1 MPTKLIAAALLFA
14 TASLSAQTPTERA
27 KSLMDARKYNEAKAV
42 LEPVSQRDPV
52 AALYLG
58 QIALEQN
65 DPKKGVDW
73 LERSV
78 DMDPR
83 SSVAYDWLGRAYGLQ
98 AQHASKFKLPF
109 LAGKTQGAWEKA
121 LALDPNNLDARDD
134 MILFYMR
141 APGFLGGGK
150 DKARTMA
157 NEIRKRSGYRGSL
170 AWMRICSDSKDQA
183 CLEREV
189 NSLVSSYPDSSASY
203 SSAASFY
210 TSNKQYDKSFALLD
224 ERLKARPSDGTA
236 LYAYGRTASI
246 SGLNLD
252 RGEQSLRRY
261 IAAPNPLGPPVA
273 QAHYRIGL
281 IADKKGDKGIAK
293 REYQAALRLDPQH
306 QDAKKA
312 LRALGG

>member
-1 MPTKLIAAALLFA
+1 MFAA
-14 TASLSAQTPTERA
+14 ASLSAQTPTERA
-27 KSLMDARKYNEAKAV
+27 KSLMEARKYNEAKAV
-42 LEPVSQRDPV
+42 LEPVGQRDAV

-78 DMDPR
+78 GLDPR
-83 SSVAYDWLGRAYGLQ
+83 RSVAYDWLGRAYGQQ

-109 LAGKTQGAWEKA
+109 LAGKTKGAWEKA

-134 MILFYMR
+134 MILYYMQ

-150 DKARTMA
+150 DKARVMA
-157 NEIRKRSGYRGSL
+157 NEIKKRNAYRGAL
-170 AWMRICSDSKDQA
+170 AWIRICNDSKDQA
-183 CLEREV
+183 CLEREL
-189 NSLVSSYPDSSASY
+189 NSLVSDYSDSSASY

-210 TSNKQYDKSFALLD
+210 TSNKQYDRAFAILD
-224 ERLKARPSDGTA
+224 QRLKARPSDATA

-252 RGEQSLRRY
+252 RGEQSLRTY
-261 IAAPNPLGPPVA
+261 IATPNPIGPPVA

-281 IADKKGDKGIAK
+281 IAEKKGDKEMAK
-293 REYQAALRLDPQH
+293 REYQAALRLDPQRK
-306 QDAKKA
+306 DAKKA
-312 LRALGG
+312 LEALGR